1 MSTDLETLDRNDTLD
16 LAKDLMNKKRI
27 RHFPVLEGGRVV
39 GVVSQRDLFHATL
52 GSVMKYGERSE
63 RSYLATI
70 AIKEVMS
77 EPPIT
82 VVPTASIQEAASV
95 MLESKIGCLPV
106 VEGKKLVGIVSETD
120 ILREVAVA

>member
-16 LAKDLMNKKRI
+16 LAKDLMHKKRI

-95 MLESKIGCLPV
+95 MFESKIGCLPV

>member
-1 MSTDLETLDRNDTLD
+1 
-16 LAKDLMNKKRI
+16 
-27 RHFPVLEGGRVV
+27 
-39 GVVSQRDLFHATL
+39 
-52 GSVMKYGERSE
+52 
-63 RSYLATI
+63 
-70 AIKEVMS
+70 MS